1 MTTADGADDQRRI
14 CPSCEA
20 AYDGDLELCPVDGAR
35 LLFTRGEP
43 DRFIGKTLDG
53 RFRIDERIGGGAMG
67 TVYKAQQH
75 SVQRPVAVKIMNSK
89 MGATA
94 IGVRRFLRE
103 ARLASK
109 LSQPS
114 TVSVLDFGQTR
125 DGDLFLVMELLEG
138 HTLLELMRN
147 EGPFD
152 LARLV
157 RIGAQLC
164 DALEAAHSLQIVH
177 RDLKPGNIVI
187 LENPPGRDLVK
198 VLDFGLAKSIE
209 GDESEATMT
218 GQVVGTPRY
227 MAPELWLGGSA
238 TAQSDLFAL
247 GILLGEMA
255 TGKPLFRAAG
265 PGVAA
270 QMAER
275 LAAERPPL
283 PEQIVP
289 PLRPLIERLLAR
301 EARDRPSSAALV
313 RAELL
318 SFVGSSDAL
327 PIIASFDRPA
337 AALPLTEEL
346 TAATVAAKRPA
357 AAVEAPP
364 PRRSRVPLILGGLVV
379 GALGVVLAFK
389 LLGSSSDPDPV
400 PDPAPSTPAPPTPAP
415 PTPAPPTP
423 PPQPPLPPT
432 PHPHPPP
439 SGGRVETPPAPT
451 VRKKPR
457 KKSVTRP
464 PKPKYPF

>member
-1 MTTADGADDQRRI
+1 MTSADGADDQRRI

-20 AYDGDLELCPVDGAR
+20 AYDGDLELCPIDGAR

-152 LARLV
+152 LARVV

-187 LENPPGRDLVK
+187 LDNPPGRDLVK

-327 PIIASFDRPA
+327 PIIASLDRPA
-337 AALPLTEEL
+337 PAPQLTEEL
-346 TAATVAAKRPA
+346 TAATVAARRPA
-357 AAVEAPP
+357 AAVDAPP
-364 PRRSRVPLILGGLVV
+364 RRRSRVPLILAGLVV
-379 GALGVVLAFK
+379 GVVGVVLAFRFM
-389 LLGSSSDPDPV
+389 SSGDEPV
-400 PDPAPSTPAPPTPAP
+400 YDAPIAAPEPPTPAP
-415 PTPAPPTP
+415 PTPSDPSHASTPSP
-423 PPQPPLPPT
+423 PPATLST
-432 PHPHPPP
+432 PHPDPPP
-439 SGGRVETPPAPT
+439 SGGRE
-451 VRKKPR
+451 KKKSR
-457 KKSVTRP
+457 RKSVTRP
-464 PKPKYPF
+464 SKPKYPF